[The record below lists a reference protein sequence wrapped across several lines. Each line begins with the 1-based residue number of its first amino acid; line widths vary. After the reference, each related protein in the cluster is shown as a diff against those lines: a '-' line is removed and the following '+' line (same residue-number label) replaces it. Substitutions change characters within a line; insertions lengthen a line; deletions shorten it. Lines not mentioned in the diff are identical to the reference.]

1 MKQLQNE
8 FYGKGSVD
16 GFMFKQIEKSECA
29 YIYSVTTPYDTV
41 HYEVFEHI
49 ETNGGDIVIGGKNVH
64 YEAKV
69 LYPKDN
75 SFGITA
81 YCTSTFPQAQLRFN
95 EINERVKNRKNNN

>member
-1 MKQLQNE
+1 MKPLDIN
-8 FYGKGSVD
+8 FTGKGSVD
-16 GFMFKQIEKSECA
+16 GFMFKQIEKSEYA

-49 ETNGGDIVIGGKNVH
+49 ETNGGDIVIGGKTIH

-75 SFGITA
+75 SFGIIA
-81 YCTSTFPQAQLRFN
+81 YCTSTLPQAQLRFN
-95 EINERVKNRKNNN
+95 EINERVKNRKNSN